1 MGSIQVEDFLDQG
14 QPNGNSSKSFEIVGL
29 EADGTTATGLKE
41 EVVLLS
47 WFIALLRTRESS
59 QISYE
64 WAYGGGGSPRRL
76 AMEELKI
83 GLQSSVGEAAEA
95 ISEYIATVATN
106 TSGLTSLILSTDSL
120 SQTAEAK
127 DEGALHLELRSEN
140 GRLDICPTWHAENT
154 LPYTVTRYIMTLVDV
169 VKLCIASP
177 SAPIQDFYL
186 RPTDFDLDSIWS
198 WNHTLPPTYKF
209 CMHEMVSEQARRFPD
224 KEAICSWDGSLTYG
238 QVDRYSS
245 FVAASLKDLGVR
257 LRDVLPACFEK
268 SRWTI
273 VAVLGIMKSGATFVL
288 MDPTL
293 PLARLQNIAQQVGA
307 KMMLSSSKQ
316 HHLATMIMPENKPF
330 VVGEETFAD
339 ASKLQNIPELAP
351 VPSSALMYMIF
362 TSGST
367 GTPKGV
373 KLSHETYTSS
383 AIPRAKEVGY
393 TEDSRVLDFASYAF
407 DVSIDSMLLT
417 LGNGGCLCIPSDED
431 RMNDINGVIRSM
443 RVNYAGLTP
452 SVARILDTDVISSL
466 EGLGL
471 GGEAVSARD
480 CTVWGKLARIIIGYG
495 PCECTIG
502 CTVNGNAATGR
513 DYISIGKGNGA
524 AMWITD
530 PNDHELL
537 VPVGAVGELLVE
549 GPIVGQGY
557 LNDPEK
563 TAAAF
568 IEDPSWLVAGYK
580 GYGGRRGRLYKTGDL
595 GKYDPDGSGGIVFV
609 GRKDTQVKLRG
620 QRVELGEIESQLR
633 ARLPSDL
640 SVIAEVIVSYGQP
653 TLVAFVSAQ
662 STKKQ
667 DNVELQSTELSEDLR
682 RIVSEA
688 DKDVATVLPRYMVPT
703 AYIPVNYMPVLISG
717 KTDRKR
723 LRELGARIDL
733 SQLDQR
739 SSSSNHTGELSELE
753 QRLRQAWAE
762 TLKRG
767 PESIRPEDNFFALG
781 GDSVMAMKLVTI
793 SRAHGLE
800 LTVGNTFNTP
810 VLSEMAAVIKVCDS
824 QARAETPPFS
834 LISQAPD
841 SATLEA
847 AQVCGKEPAAV
858 EDIYPCTPTQES
870 LFTFSLK
877 AVVAYVAQR
886 VAIIPSHIDLD
897 LWKKAW
903 EDVVAANPI
912 LRTRVAQ
919 ISEPGLQQV
928 VLKENISWKH
938 AIDLEQ
944 YLENDK
950 AEKMEL
956 GQNLA
961 RYAIVENPDGKRYMV
976 WTIHHV
982 VYDGWSEPIVLQQ
995 VSRALQKQPIE
1006 IQSQMREFVKYV
1018 RDTDET
1024 AMEEFW
1030 RRELRGAVGPQFPRL
1045 PSRDFLPTPNGMVE
1059 RHINLEIGAG
1069 SPFTMATLIRG
1080 AWALV
1085 ASQYTGSDDVV
1096 FGETLMGRD
1105 IALPGVEDIIGPLI
1119 ATVPVRVHVHR
1130 TSSVE
1135 AYLQNVQ
1142 KAMLSRTPYQHMGMQ
1157 NIRKVSQ
1164 DAQHACET
1172 GTGLVIQ
1179 PDPEYVGGEL
1189 GFEIGDVVRE
1199 ALHFNPYPVMLG
1211 CGIQKGGFRICASF
1225 DVSLVE
1231 VRQMERI
1238 LAQVETACSQLLED
1252 SSRRLGDISCM
1263 PEAELDQIWQWNQL
1277 APLSVDEATGKLRA
1291 DAAIKPGSQYP
1302 RIAVP
1307 WVCDP
1312 RTPSRL
1318 SPIGCVGELWIEGAV
1333 LAAETVESPAW
1344 LVAGSST
1351 YAGRRGRVRSSG
1363 DMVQLRED
1371 GSLIFVGRKEN
1382 VVGVQGHA
1390 VDIADLEA
1398 HIKKQLPPAILAA
1411 AAVSQAPSEE
1421 PELVVLVE
1429 QQPSEEASVNLLSN
1443 QHVITLSASNSQTSP
1458 IISAAVSVNLALA
1471 LKKLDKFIRDNL
1483 PAYMVPS
1490 TYVVVNKIPTSI
1502 KTGQIDHSLLNEL
1515 SSAIPRQI
1523 LSQLREGF
1531 ESAWKDLNAQT
1542 DLTANESILRA
1553 AWAAI
1558 LKIESERIDVD
1569 DNFFRLGGDS
1579 VLAMKLVSGLR
1590 EQGHILTVADVF
1602 QHMRLGDA
1610 AKRLKVGQG
1619 PKGKKTQAQTYISFS
1634 TLTAVQDL
1642 EGFLSETVRPKL
1654 LDPSWSIQDVFP
1666 VTDSQSLDIRGTV
1679 NVPRTSIQYTMLIF
1693 DSGVDGEKLLRA
1705 CNDLVKTHD
1714 ILRTVFIEHESS
1726 FLQVV
1731 LQGLEAPITRHETE
1745 KDLKQYIT
1753 DLCAADIETPF
1764 NLGNPFLNFFHIQSA
1779 AGPHALVFRLS
1790 HAQYDGVSL
1799 PRLLRD
1805 LETLYIGRPI
1815 SSSTIQPFP
1824 FYMSHIKNNKAAESK
1839 AIAYWRT
1846 LLQDSIL
1853 SVLPGKS
1860 TNKAGK
1866 AVFLSKSANTT
1877 TQPFESIGY
1886 TTATLLTAAWAVLLS
1901 RTIKQKDITFG
1912 GVTSGRILDPENIH
1926 IDNTEDIVGPTY
1938 QFTPIRVP
1946 FGARKSWTPASLCQ
1960 FIQSQS
1966 AESAAYDFLGFSR
1979 IAEHC
1984 TSWLSSS
1991 TGGSFFDSLVHH
2003 QDHEDFDAMPFAG
2016 SECKV
2021 DIANPHGDSPDPVKV
2036 VSFVRDQKLHFGV
2049 VGCESD
2055 KEFVERTLG
2064 ELIGVVEEL
2073 VSEPEGVIRLDC

>member
-1 MGSIQVEDFLDQG
+1 MGSIGVQVEDLNQR
-14 QPNGNSSKSFEIVGL
+14 QVNGDSSRSYKIVDIAS
-29 EADGTTATGLKE
+29 EQTTTGLRE
-41 EVVLLS
+41 DIVLLS
-47 WFIALLRTRESS
+47 WYIALLRTREGSS
-59 QISYE
+59 ISYE
-64 WAYGGGGSPRRL
+64 WAYGGPDAEVRNRL
-76 AMEELKI
+76 AVEELKI
-83 GLQSSVGEAAEA
+83 GLQSTVSEAASA
-95 ISEYIATVATN
+95 IENYLTTIAKG
-106 TSGLTSLILSTDSL
+106 SGSIILSTDSL
-120 SQTAEAK
+120 SQSDS
-127 DEGALHLELRSEN
+127 DEGALHLQIHVEDSSLSITPIWQTQN
-140 GRLDICPTWHAENT
+140 I
-154 LPYTVTRYIMTLVDV
+154 LPYTTTRYISTLFDV
-169 VKLCIASP
+169 IKLVLAKP
-177 SAPIQDFYL
+177 HAQVQDFYL
-186 RPTDFDLDSIWS
+186 KPTDFDLDSIWS
-198 WNHTLPPTYKF
+198 WNYDLPPTYNF
-209 CMHEMVSEQARRFPD
+209 CTHEMVTEQAAKFPD
-224 KEAICSWDGSLTYG
+224 KEAICSWDGSLTYS
-238 QVDRYSS
+238 QVDTYSS
-245 FVAASLKDLGVR
+245 FVAASLQSLGVE
-257 LRDVLPACFEK
+257 LRDVLPVCFEK

-273 VAVLGIMKSGATFVL
+273 VAVLGVMKAGATFVL

-293 PLARLQNIAQQVGA
+293 PLARLQNIATQVGA
-307 KMMLSSSKQ
+307 KRMVCSSMQRELS
-316 HHLATMIMPENKPF
+316 TTIMPDNEPF
-330 VVGEETFAD
+330 VVGGETFAD
-339 ASKLQNIPELAP
+339 ESKLQDIPELAR
-351 VPSSALMYMIF
+351 VPSDVLMYMIF

-373 KLSHETYTSS
+373 KLSHSTYTSS
-383 AIPRAKEVGY
+383 AIPRALEVGY
-393 TEDSRVLDFASYAF
+393 TPDSRVLDFASYAF

-417 LGNGGCLCIPSDED
+417 LSNGGTLCIPSDED
-431 RMNDINGVIRSM
+431 RMNDINGVIRNM

-530 PNDHELL
+530 PNDHEAL

-568 IEDPSWLVAGYK
+568 IEDPKWLVAGHKSYS
-580 GYGGRRGRLYKTGDL
+580 GRRGRLYKTGDL

-640 SVIAEVIVSYGQP
+640 SIIAEVITSQSSGGQA
-653 TLVAFVSAQ
+653 TLVAFVSVQ
-662 STKKQ
+662 STNKQ
-667 DNVELQSTELSEDLR
+667 DDELKEAELSEEMKQV
-682 RIVSEA
+682 IAAA

-703 AYIPVNYMPVLISG
+703 AYIPVTFMPVLISG

-723 LRELGARIDL
+723 LRELGTKVDL
-733 SQLDQR
+733 RQLDQG

-762 TLKRG
+762 TLKREA
-767 PESIRPEDNFFALG
+767 ESIRPDDNFFALG
-781 GDSVMAMKLVTI
+781 GDSVTAMKLVSI
-793 SRAHGLE
+793 SRSHGLE
-800 LTVGNTFNTP
+800 LTVMNTFNTP
-810 VLSEMAAVIKVCDS
+810 VLSEMASVVKTCD
-824 QARAETPPFS
+824 AETRTETPPFS
-834 LISQAPD
+834 MISQAVE
-841 SATLEA
+841 SATTEA
-847 AQVCGKEPAAV
+847 AQACGADPSAV

-886 VAIIPSHIDLD
+886 VATIPAHIDIQA
-897 LWKKAW
+897 WKKAW
-903 EDVVAANPI
+903 EDVVAASPI

-938 AIDLEQ
+938 ASDLST
-944 YLENDK
+944 YLKTDK
-950 AEKMEL
+950 DQKMEL
-956 GQNLA
+956 GQSLA
-961 RYAIVENPDGKRYMV
+961 RYAIVDGSEGQRYMV

-995 VSRALQKQPIE
+995 VSNALQNQPIE

-1018 RDTDET
+1018 RETDET

-1059 RHINLEIGAG
+1059 RHINLELGAG

-1105 IALPGVEDIIGPLI
+1105 ISLPGVEGIIGPLI

-1135 AYLQNVQ
+1135 AYMASVQ

-1225 DVSLVE
+1225 DKSLVE

-1238 LAQVETACSQLLED
+1238 LAQVETACAQLLKD
-1252 SSRRLGDISCM
+1252 PSSRIGEISCV
-1263 PEAELDQIWQWNQL
+1263 PAAELNQIWEWNQTP
-1277 APLSVDEATGKLRA
+1277 PLSADETGKLRA
-1291 DAAIKPGSQYP
+1291 DAGIKQGSLYP
-1302 RIAVP
+1302 RVAVP

-1312 RTPSRL
+1312 RNPSRL
-1318 SPIGCVGELWIEGAV
+1318 SPIGCVGELWIEGA
-1333 LAAETVESPAW
+1333 LSAEAVDSPAW

-1351 YAGRRGRVRSSG
+1351 FAGRTGRVQSTG

-1382 VVGVQGHA
+1382 VIGVQGHA
-1390 VDIADLEA
+1390 VDVADLEA
-1398 HIKKQLPPAILAA
+1398 HLNTQLPGVISG

-1421 PELVVLVE
+1421 PELVIVVE
-1429 QQPSEEASVNLLSN
+1429 QPSEEASINVLPEQLD
-1443 QHVITLSASNSQTSP
+1443 ITLDAFSATISSN
-1458 IISAAVSVNLALA
+1458 ISVNLALS

-1483 PAYMVPS
+1483 PAYMAPS
-1490 TYVVVNKIPTSI
+1490 TYIVVDSLPK
-1502 KTGQIDHSLLNEL
+1502 KAEQIDHTLLNQFA
-1515 SSAIPRQI
+1515 SSIPRQT
-1523 LSQLREGF
+1523 LAQLREGF
-1531 ESAWKDLNAQT
+1531 DSAWKNVTAQT
-1542 DLTANESILRA
+1542 NLTPNESILQA

-1558 LKIESERIDVD
+1558 LKIGTDRIDVD

-1579 VLAMKLVSGLR
+1579 VLAMKLVSSLR
-1590 EQGHILTVADVF
+1590 EQGHSLTVADVF

-1610 AKRLKVGQG
+1610 AKRLKIGHG
-1619 PKGKKTQAQTYISFS
+1619 PKEKKTQTYKSFS
-1634 TLTAVQDL
+1634 TLNVQDL
-1642 EGFLSETVRPKL
+1642 ESFLAEIKSKL
-1654 LDPSWSIQDVFP
+1654 LDPSWSIRDVCP
-1666 VTDSQSLDIRGTV
+1666 VTNSQDIDVRGTV
-1679 NVPRTSIQYTMLIF
+1679 NAPRTSIQYTMMFF
-1693 DSGVDGEKLLRA
+1693 DQSIDVEKLLTA

-1714 ILRTVFIEHESS
+1714 ILRTVFVEHESS
-1726 FLQVV
+1726 FLQVI
-1731 LQGLEAPITRHETE
+1731 LDHLEAPIIKSQTDG
-1745 KDLKQYIT
+1745 DLEAYVR
-1753 DLCAADIETPF
+1753 DLCTADIESSFT
-1764 NLGNPFLNFFHIQSA
+1764 LGSPFLNFFHIQ
-1779 AGPHALVFRLS
+1779 GMNGTHALVLRLS
-1790 HAQYDGVSL
+1790 HAQYDGISL

-1805 LETLYIGRPI
+1805 LETLYTGQTVETYSAFATYI
-1815 SSSTIQPFP
+1815 SQIHDKPAET
-1824 FYMSHIKNNKAAESK
+1824 KALS
-1839 AIAYWRT
+1839 YWRS
-1846 LLQDSIL
+1846 LLQDSHL
-1853 SVLPGKS
+1853 SILPGKPAPNP
-1860 TNKAGK
+1860 TDKGLFLHK
-1866 AVFLSKSANTT
+1866 AVNTPT
-1877 TQPFESIGY
+1877 NPFEQFGF
-1886 TTATLLTAAWAVLLS
+1886 TTASLLTAAWAVLLS
-1901 RTIKQKDITFG
+1901 RSLKDQDVTFG
-1912 GVTSGRILDPENIH
+1912 SVTSGRILEH
-1926 IDNTEDIVGPTY
+1926 IDNTQDIVGPTY
-1938 QFTPIRVP
+1938 QFTPVRVP
-1946 FGARKSWTPASLCQ
+1946 FQSRESWTPKTLLE
-1960 FIQSQS
+1960 FVQSQS
-1966 AESAAYDFLGFSR
+1966 AESAAHDFVGFSR
-1979 IAEHC
+1979 IAKNC
-1984 TSWLSSS
+1984 TDWLSSS
-1991 TGGSFFDSLVHH
+1991 PTAFYDSLVHH

-2021 DIANPHGDSPDPVKV
+2021 DISNPHGDAAFPMKV
-2036 VSFVRDQKLHFGV
+2036 VSFVRQGELHFGV
-2049 VGCESD
+2049 VGSERD
-2055 KEFVERTLG
+2055 EAFVRETLDS
-2064 ELIGVVEEL
+2064 LRGVVEEL
-2073 VSEPEGVIRLDC
+2073 VAAPEGVLVL